1 MSQRRPLLVSAGL
14 ALSMA
19 LLVPGLVLPV
29 LSVRG
34 ELQPAGLAPLVPSIV
49 EAGLTPEAL
58 ATIRPLMNP
67 VALAVIEL
75 SPGGLQ
81 GALADRLSPQIIA
94 GLSRSEPID
103 VYAQTR
109 SILGAV
115 RHLYAV
121 GSPTAATLILLF
133 SVIVPVAK
141 IGLVLAAMAAHDEG
155 RRQRTLGFV
164 EVIAKWSMAD
174 VFWPPRRARRFPAS
188 TRRRRPS
195 SRQPLARASTGLPAI
210 ASRPSP
216 SSRRPHDAGSRRR
229 VAGRSPAGHSCHLGA
244 RASVTCRASRRCP
257 PAHGP
262 TEGTAEDIPL
272 SSLSL
277 CRLRGYVLDRWR
289 SAADRIGPA
298 LANGLPAARS
308 GKGLAR

>member
-174 VFWPPRRARRFPAS
+174 VFAVAIIIAYLATQASTSLPGVDAPASAVFSATFGPGFYWFAGYCLTSLAVQQATARRWLAPAGG
-188 TRRRRPS
+188 
-195 SRQPLARASTGLPAI
+195 RQ
-210 ASRPSP
+210 
-216 SSRRPHDAGSRRR
+216 
-229 VAGRSPAGHSCHLGA
+229 VAGRA
-244 RASVTCRASRRCP
+244 
-257 PAHGP
+257 
-262 TEGTAEDIPL
+262 
-272 SSLSL
+272 
-277 CRLRGYVLDRWR
+277 
-289 SAADRIGPA
+289 
-298 LANGLPAARS
+298 
-308 GKGLAR
+308 